1 MKMIKALTVLLLL
14 SVQNISAQEIKK
26 DTAQKTIE
34 DTVQEIKKDT
44 TQKIDKNLVK
54 INLIG
59 FSINGQYERIL
70 SKRISIALSYKILPS
85 GKLLFRGLIPI
96 SDPQARQELDNLIV
110 SNSAITPEIRFYL
123 GKKGY
128 GQGFYLAPF
137 YRSAKFAGKGIG
149 IDFTLDNGRSATFN
163 MEGDI
168 KSNTFGLLIGAQWK
182 LGKHFWL
189 DWQILGPHYGS
200 SKGNIIGNSTASL
213 SATEQT
219 NLANALKD
227 INLPFSN
234 ERVTVNA
241 NQAVLSLDG
250 PWAGLRTG
258 VSLGFS
264 F

>member
-1 MKMIKALTVLLLL
+1 MKIIKLFIACFIL
-14 SVQNISAQEIKK
+14 STQNISAQEIKT
-26 DTAQKTIE
+26 DS
-34 DTVQEIKKDT
+34 
-44 TQKIDKNLVK
+44 TQKINKNIAK

-70 SKRISIALSYKILPS
+70 SKRVSIALSYKILPS
-85 GKLLFRGLIPI
+85 GKFLFRGLIPM
-96 SDPQARQELDNLIV
+96 SDPQAKEELDNLIV
-110 SNSAITPEIRFYL
+110 SNSAITPEIRFYT

-137 YRSAKFAGKGIG
+137 YRSAKFGGKGIG

-168 KSNTFGLLIGAQWK
+168 KSSTFGLLIGAQWK
-182 LGKHFWL
+182 LGKRFWL

-200 SKGNIIGNSTASL
+200 AKGNIIGNSTISL
-213 SATEQT
+213 SANEQT
-219 NLANALKD
+219 SLRNALLD
-227 INLPFSN
+227 INIPFTN
-234 ERVTVNA
+234 EKVTVEA
-241 NQAVLSLDG
+241 NRAILNLNG

-258 VSLGFS
+258 LSLGFS